1 MNTVFRH
8 KYCTTSCPNRTIQGQ
23 RSRPVLAQAS
33 VSKELLSRRG
43 TAYTYEHSQRT
54 PARQLSQ
61 RLKVIS
67 LVADCVQINVS
78 SSCLVLTRQ
87 PCTHIHNSNLSYQTE
102 CVFEMN

>member
-1 MNTVFRH
+1 MNSAFRH
-8 KYCTTSCPNRTIQGQ
+8 RYCTTGCPDRTLQGQ
-23 RSRPVLAQAS
+23 KRRAVLAQAS

-78 SSCLVLTRQ
+78 PSWIALTRQ
-87 PCTHIHNSNLSYQTE
+87 PCIHIHSY
-102 CVFEMN
+102 